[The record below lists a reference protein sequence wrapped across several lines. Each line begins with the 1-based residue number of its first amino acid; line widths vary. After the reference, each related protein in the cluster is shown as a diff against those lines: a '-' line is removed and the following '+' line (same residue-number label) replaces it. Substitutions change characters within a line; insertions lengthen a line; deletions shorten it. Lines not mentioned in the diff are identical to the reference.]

1 MVKVAFFAEILIED
15 FDGASRTMFQII
27 NRIDPRRYSYLF
39 VYGKGPDQLETHAS
53 LKIPSLN
60 TGLNKDYSFTMPLL
74 VKEQLKQELDRFQ
87 PDVIHIATPSLL
99 GFFALRYAQ
108 QRNIPVISIYHTNFI
123 SYIPY
128 YFRKFPALI
137 KPVERWMIAASKK
150 FYNRCSNV
158 YVPSQSM
165 IRQLE
170 QFGVSPEKLTL
181 WQRGIDLNLFNPH
194 KRDLNYVR
202 NITGNDKPNIL
213 FASRL
218 VWEKNVQTLIE
229 IYQRLQR
236 RDLAHNLIIA
246 GDGAAKEEMQRH
258 MPNAHFL
265 GKLEHQALATL
276 YASCDAFVFTS
287 TSETYG
293 NVIIEAMASGL
304 PCVIADGGG
313 SADLIRHR
321 HNGYKCLPKSPED
334 YLIHLS
340 LLLNDCELHQVIS
353 NAALAQVRELDWE
366 NLVQRYFDDVKALAG
381 STNSSLVWTAC

>member
-1 MVKVAFFAEILIED
+1 MVKVAFFAEILIEE

-27 NRIDPRRYSYLF
+27 NRIDRSRFSYLF
-39 VYGKGPDQLETHAS
+39 VYGKGPDHITGHAS
-53 LKIPSLN
+53 FKIPTIN
-60 TGLNKDYSFTMPLL
+60 TGVNKDYCLAMPML
-74 VKEQLKQELDRFQ
+74 VKEQLKQQLDAFQ

-99 GFFALRYAQ
+99 GFFASRYAR

-128 YFRKFPALI
+128 YFRKMPALI
-137 KPVERWMIAASKK
+137 KPMERWMISASRR
-150 FYNRCSNV
+150 FYNSCESV

-170 QFGVSPEKLTL
+170 HFGVDPAKLTL
-181 WQRGIDLNLFNPH
+181 WQRGIDLNLFHPS
-194 KRDLNYVR
+194 KRDRSYVMQ
-202 NITGNDKPNIL
+202 ITGNNKPNIL

-236 RDLAHNLIIA
+236 RDLEHNLIIA
-246 GDGAAKEEMQRH
+246 GDGAAREDMQRQ

-265 GKLEHQALATL
+265 GKLEHNELAKL

-293 NVIIEAMASGL
+293 NVVIEAMASGL

-321 HNGYKCLPKSPED
+321 HTGYTCMPKSPED

-340 LLLNDCELHQVIS
+340 LLLRDAELHQVIS
-353 NAALAQVRELDWE
+353 HAALAQVQQLNWE
-366 NLVQRYFDDVKALAG
+366 NLAERYFEDVKTLAG
-381 STNSSLVWTAC
+381 SSIANLLWTAC